1 LVRLQVKRGE
11 VWIIA
16 DGKDYAG
23 KPRPVVIIQDDH
35 FDTTNSITTCP
46 FTTDATEIELF
57 RPKIGPDVL
66 NGLRQDSRL
75 MVDKITTSPKSK
87 LGQRI
92 GRLADKDM
100 IRVDLAVLVFLGLAG
115 GRSRYVG

>member
-1 LVRLQVKRGE
+1 VRRGE

-16 DGKDYAG
+16 GGKDYAG
-23 KPRPVVIIQDDH
+23 KRRPVVILQDDR

-46 FTTDATEIELF
+46 FTTDATEVELF
-57 RPKIGPDVL
+57 RPKIGADVV

-75 MVDKITTSPKSK
+75 MVDKITTSPKTK

-100 IRVDLAVLVFLGLAG
+100 VRVDLAVLVFLGLAG
-115 GRSRYVG
+115 GRGR